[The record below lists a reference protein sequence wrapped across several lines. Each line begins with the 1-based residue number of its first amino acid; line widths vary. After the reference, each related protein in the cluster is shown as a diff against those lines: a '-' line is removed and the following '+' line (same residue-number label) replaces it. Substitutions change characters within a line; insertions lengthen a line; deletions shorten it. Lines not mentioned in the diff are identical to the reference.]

1 MTNETS
7 ETTDGAGVAGSAAQ
21 NVRDII
27 ERTFMAGMGAAA
39 LTKDR
44 LQDLVADLVR
54 LGQINAEE
62 GRDMVDRLL
71 ARARDDAR
79 SVLKRVDLSSP
90 GAQRE
95 QAHAMQQQIEDQELR
110 LRQLEHRVQLL
121 EAVVDRQAADT
132 SALG

>member
-1 MTNETS
+1 
-7 ETTDGAGVAGSAAQ
+7 
-21 NVRDII
+21 
-27 ERTFMAGMGAAA
+27 
-39 LTKDR
+39 
-44 LQDLVADLVR
+44 LVR

-132 SALG
+132 SAQG